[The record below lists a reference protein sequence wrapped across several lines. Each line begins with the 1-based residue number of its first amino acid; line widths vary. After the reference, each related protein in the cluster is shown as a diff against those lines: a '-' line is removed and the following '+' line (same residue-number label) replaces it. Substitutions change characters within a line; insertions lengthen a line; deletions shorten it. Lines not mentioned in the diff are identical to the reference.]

1 VSPDG
6 DVQNRV
12 VFTEQDYT
20 QTQLVE
26 AANFL
31 NANYSGMAIEHDWR
45 LFGIL
50 AAANKPFR
58 QLLPCAEKHFGF

>member
-12 VFTEQDYT
+12 IFTEPDYT
-20 QTQLVE
+20 QSQLIE

-31 NANYSGMAIEHDWR
+31 N
-45 LFGIL
+45 
-50 AAANKPFR
+50 
-58 QLLPCAEKHFGF
+58 QLS